1 MNQNHYSD
9 ERVKAGI
16 VIRAIFGVL
25 LLING
30 LVSESEV
37 FSILFYIGFA
47 LMVLATI
54 YDTVKY
60 RKRNNKER

>member
-1 MNQNHYSD
+1 MNQNNYSD
-9 ERVKAGI
+9 ARVKAGI

-47 LMVLATI
+47 LMVFATI

-60 RKRNNKER
+60 RKRNNQEK